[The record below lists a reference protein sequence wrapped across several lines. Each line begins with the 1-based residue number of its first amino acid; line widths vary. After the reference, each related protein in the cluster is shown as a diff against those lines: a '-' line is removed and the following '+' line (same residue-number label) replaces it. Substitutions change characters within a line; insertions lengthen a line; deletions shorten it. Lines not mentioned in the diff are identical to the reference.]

1 MALPLA
7 QGDSMPSLDD
17 CPQTTPPNP
26 SRAAG
31 LPRNWWLLCVGITGC
46 LQLECPAAL
55 RRNAQIT
62 TPRRH
67 AKGSIDVTRS
77 VRRGEHRSIANGR
90 RRRGSNLC
98 AGRPPLRERNRDRL
112 RPALVRYAAWNAAIS
127 AAADW
132 RETVAAGASGA
143 S

>member
-1 MALPLA
+1 MFEEVLSASFA
-7 QGDSMPSLDD
+7 S
-17 CPQTTPPNP
+17 CCA
-26 SRAAG
+26 RAVCVHVVSCIGAG
-31 LPRNWWLLCVGITGC
+31 QR
-46 LQLECPAAL
+46 
-55 RRNAQIT
+55 IT

-67 AKGSIDVTRS
+67 AKGSIDVTLS
-77 VRRGEHRSIANGR
+77 VRRGEHSSIANGR

-112 RPALVRYAAWNAAIS
+112 RPALVRYAAWNAAIC

>member
-1 MALPLA
+1 MR
-7 QGDSMPSLDD
+7 
-17 CPQTTPPNP
+17 P
-26 SRAAG
+26 SRRCCARAVCAHVVSCIGAG
-31 LPRNWWLLCVGITGC
+31 QR
-46 LQLECPAAL
+46 
-55 RRNAQIT
+55 IT

-67 AKGSIDVTRS
+67 AKGSIDVTLS
-77 VRRGEHRSIANGR
+77 VRRGEHSSIANGR